1 MFFLPNLSVSATIS
15 NNENVFNDDN
25 MQEIIKENEKEI
37 SNLYDYIINMKDDI
51 EILKDL
57 DPKEYV
63 KSLMSHGN
71 EKMSIGKT
79 IFKNITSFIIKEVIL
94 VLKGVSTVIIIA
106 VICSLIQNLQN
117 AFSNQTLSNVAFYAC
132 YALLIIILSKT
143 FLIGIDIA
151 KETIKELNNF
161 FISIDTCT

>member
-1 MFFLPNLSVSATIS
+1 MIKKIFLLIFLLTLFFLPNLSVSATIS
-15 NNENVFNDDN
+15 NNENVFNNDN

-71 EKMSIGKT
+71 EKSR
-79 IFKNITSFIIKEVIL
+79 
-94 VLKGVSTVIIIA
+94 
-106 VICSLIQNLQN
+106 
-117 AFSNQTLSNVAFYAC
+117 
-132 YALLIIILSKT
+132 
-143 FLIGIDIA
+143 
-151 KETIKELNNF
+151 F
-161 FISIDTCT
+161 FGTHI